1 MTALSAGQKDAFVT
15 ASWLKGADD
24 SRELTDLL
32 QPALSKPE
40 RSASRAQQLNA
51 GGCTAVHAI
60 AGVANFRLA
69 REVSVGGIDNT
80 IRCCHHIQ
88 Q

>member
-1 MTALSAGQKDAFVT
+1 VTALSAGQKDAFVT

-40 RSASRAQQLNA
+40 RSASRAQQLVGFPRSA
-51 GGCTAVHAI
+51 TERWGVHCRACDRRCRQFPL
-60 AGVANFRLA
+60 GA
-69 REVSVGGIDNT
+69 RNLCW
-80 IRCCHHIQ
+80 RN
-88 Q
+88 